1 MAVGRDRLLA
11 SAMRLFGERGYAG
24 TTVAQIEAEAGL
36 TPGAGGLYAH
46 FPSKEAV
53 LRAGLEAILQPDAG
67 MAATLRGPHDATS
80 AAPSV
85 SDLTAHLDAVARA
98 GLARLE
104 HDRDFNRILL
114 RDLRTL
120 PDLLWLAADQE
131 ILPIH
136 ARLAD
141 QLAGAAP
148 LPPEDA
154 LALAAV
160 LIGATT
166 HLWLMT
172 DIFGTHPAGVSTE
185 AYLAMLVR
193 CATAVLTQHGH
204 EEEA

>member
-1 MAVGRDRLLA
+1 MAGGRERLLA
-11 SAMRLFGERGYAG
+11 SAMRLFGERGYTA
-24 TTVAQIEAEAGL
+24 TTVAQIESDAGL

-53 LRAGLEAILQPDAG
+53 LRAGLEAILAPDAG
-67 MAATLRGPHDATS
+67 MATTFRGGHGANP
-80 AAPSV
+80 AASSTP
-85 SDLTAHLDAVARA
+85 DLADQLQTMARA
-98 GLARLE
+98 GLTRLE
-104 HDRDFNRILL
+104 HDRDFNRILV

-120 PDLLWLAADQE
+120 PDLLQLAADQE
-131 ILPIH
+131 IVPVH

-141 QLAGAAP
+141 QLAAAAQ
-148 LPPEDA
+148 LPPEGA

-172 DIFGTHPAGVSTE
+172 DIFGAHPAGVSTE
-185 AYLAMLVR
+185 EYLAMVVR
-193 CATAVLTQHGH
+193 CATAVLTQQ